1 MKYSL
6 SFHFEPTKHAR
17 VEYYDLFF
25 VLCVYLLHLKNVLH
39 YVLTA
44 VLCVIMLTF
53 MEQNKKKTSH
63 TELHG
68 LILLLFMSVAKKKKK
83 SII

>member
-44 VLCVIMLTF
+44 VLCVIMFTF
-53 MEQNKKKTSH
+53 MEQNKKNPHIPSY
-63 TELHG
+63 
-68 LILLLFMSVAKKKKK
+68 MV
-83 SII
+83 

>member
-6 SFHFEPTKHAR
+6 SFHFEPTKHAI

-53 MEQNKKKTSH
+53 MEQNKKTLTLSY
-63 TELHG
+63 
-68 LILLLFMSVAKKKKK
+68 MV
-83 SII
+83 

>member
-39 YVLTA
+39 CLNGCLVCNYVDIYGTKQKNPHIPSYM
-44 VLCVIMLTF
+44 V
-53 MEQNKKKTSH
+53 
-63 TELHG
+63 
-68 LILLLFMSVAKKKKK
+68 
-83 SII
+83 